1 MIKIYFD
8 DDMRVTEKPIFSYPW
23 YLRPFFWNQKRK
35 YGQILKPALIWA
47 RVPGLFAA
55 IAILY
60 GVLDRKSSPIDPV
73 LRSLITVR
81 VSQIN
86 ECRFCIDINSAMLAK
101 RTGSMNKVEAL
112 EQWQESELFDNKE
125 RVVLEYVEAITYTD
139 RQVNDDLIQRLY
151 EYFNEDEIVELT
163 GLIAFQNLSSKF
175 NSALDLPA
183 QGFCRLPESTTRNN
197 NENPNV

>member
-1 MIKIYFD
+1 
-8 DDMRVTEKPIFSYPW
+8 MRVTEKTVSSYPW
-23 YLRPFFWNQKRK
+23 YLRPFFWSQKRK

-47 RVPGLFAA
+47 RVPRLFAA

-86 ECRFCIDINSAMLAK
+86 VCRFCIDINSSVLAK

-112 EQWQESELFDNKE
+112 DQWQESELFDNKE
-125 RVVLEYVEAITYTD
+125 RVVLEYVETITYTG
-139 RQVNDDLIQRLY
+139 RQVDDDLTQRLY
-151 EYFNEDEIVELT
+151 EHFNEDEIVELT

-183 QGFCRLPESTTRNN
+183 QGFCRLPESADRNN
-197 NENPNV
+197 KKSNF

>member
-1 MIKIYFD
+1 MFTTCFG
-8 DDMRVTEKPIFSYPW
+8 DDMRVTEKPISSYPW

-35 YGQILKPALIWA
+35 YGQVLKPALIWA
-47 RVPGLFAA
+47 RVPRLFAA

-60 GVLDRKSSPIDPV
+60 GVLDRKSSPINPV

-86 ECRFCIDINSAMLAK
+86 ECRFCVDINSATLAK
-101 RTGSMNKVEAL
+101 RTGSMSKVEAL
-112 EQWQESELFDNKE
+112 EHWQDSELFDSKE
-125 RVVLEYVEAITYTD
+125 RVVLEYVETVTYTD
-139 RQVNDDLIQRLY
+139 RRVDDDLSQRLH

-183 QGFCRLPESTTRNN
+183 QGFCRLPESADQNI
-197 NENPNV
+197 EKLKS

>member
-1 MIKIYFD
+1 
-8 DDMRVTEKPIFSYPW
+8 MRVTEKSLSSYPW
-23 YLRPFFWNQKRK
+23 YLRPFFWNQNRK

-47 RVPGLFAA
+47 RVPRLFAA
-55 IAILY
+55 IALLY

-112 EQWQESELFDNKE
+112 GQWNESGLFDNKE
-125 RVVLEYVEAITYTD
+125 RDVLEYVEAMTYTD
-139 RQVNDDLIQRLY
+139 RRVDDGLIRRLY
-151 EYFNEDEIVELT
+151 QYFNEDEIVELT

-175 NSALDLPA
+175 NSALDLPS
-183 QGFCRLPESTTRNN
+183 QGFCRLPESADYIDEKSNS
-197 NENPNV
+197 

>member
-1 MIKIYFD
+1 
-8 DDMRVTEKPIFSYPW
+8 MRVTEKPIVSYPC

-35 YGQILKPALIWA
+35 YGQVLKPALIWA
-47 RVPGLFAA
+47 RVPRLFAA

-86 ECRFCIDINSAMLAK
+86 GCRFCIDINSAVLAK

-112 EQWQESELFDNKE
+112 ARWQESGLFDNKE
-125 RVVLEYVEAITYTD
+125 RLVLDYVEAVTYTD
-139 RQVNDDLIQRLY
+139 RRVDDDLSRRLY
-151 EYFNEDEIVELT
+151 EYFNEGEIVELT

-175 NSALDLPA
+175 NSALDFPA
-183 QGFCRLPESTTRNN
+183 QGFCRLPETAGHN
-197 NENPNV
+197 NEKSNV